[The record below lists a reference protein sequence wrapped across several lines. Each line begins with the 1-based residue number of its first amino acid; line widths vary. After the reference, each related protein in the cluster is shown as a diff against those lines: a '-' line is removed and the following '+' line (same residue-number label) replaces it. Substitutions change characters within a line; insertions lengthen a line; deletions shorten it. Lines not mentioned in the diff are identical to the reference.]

1 MQKKGNTMEK
11 VFVDTMRESLLAQ
24 KEEIIETLMSENED
38 FKEIVEDLD
47 PKDLADIASD
57 DIGRQTLETLSA
69 QDTRRLIQIDSALSR
84 MENGR
89 YGVCVSCSKKIPKER
104 LEAIPYAVMCIS
116 CKTSDERKNR

>member
-1 MQKKGNTMEK
+1 MEK

-24 KEEIIETLMSENED
+24 KEEIVETLMSENAD

-47 PKDLADIASD
+47 PKDLADIAAD

-69 QDTRRLIQIDSALSR
+69 QDTRRMIQIDSALSR
-84 MENGR
+84 IENGR

>member
-1 MQKKGNTMEK
+1 MEK

-38 FKEIVEDLD
+38 FKELVEDLD

-84 MENGR
+84 IENGR